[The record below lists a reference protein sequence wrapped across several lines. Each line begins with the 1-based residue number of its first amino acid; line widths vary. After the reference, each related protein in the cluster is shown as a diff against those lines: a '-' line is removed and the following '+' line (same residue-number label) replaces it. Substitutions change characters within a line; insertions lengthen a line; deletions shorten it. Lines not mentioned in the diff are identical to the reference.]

1 MKTKN
6 ILLAVCMCLA
16 VMNAKAQGYWVNDST
31 APNYQENNYTEPAWE
46 DKIVDRIDE
55 LLKSSIFKT
64 STVGIEVYD
73 ITANKLL
80 YTYNES
86 QTMRPAST
94 QKVLTAVTALDRLG
108 GYYEFKTRLYYDGEI
123 ADGVLNGD
131 LYCIGGFDPAFNA
144 EDLESFVSAVA
155 EAGIDTIRG
164 GVYADLHFKDDG
176 RLGEGWCWD
185 DDNPTLTPLMVAK
198 KDNFLQRF
206 SSMLR
211 QRGIVIHGATGEA
224 DTPHTARQLYIV
236 THSIDHILKRMM
248 KNSDNTYAESMFYQ
262 LGGTAKQA
270 KVYVNSIIQKVG
282 LNPSDYYV
290 ADGSGL
296 SLYNYV
302 SPHEEVMFLRYAYD
316 HKEIFEHLYPSLPI
330 AGVDGTLEKRM
341 RGTHA
346 EGNVHAKTGTVTGVS
361 SLAGYL
367 DAPNNH
373 FICFSII
380 NMGIRQ
386 AATGR
391 NFQDQVCAA
400 LCRP

>member
-1 MKTKN
+1 MRTKN
-6 ILLAVCMCLA
+6 IVLAACMLLTTANVA
-16 VMNAKAQGYWVNDST
+16 AQGYWVNDSAAT
-31 APNYQENNYTEPAWE
+31 DNQQESYAEPAWE
-46 DKIVDRIDE
+46 DKIVGRIDD
-55 LLKSSIFKT
+55 LLKSNIFKT

-80 YTYNES
+80 YAYNES
-86 QTMRPAST
+86 QSMRPAST

-108 GYYEFKTRLYYDGEI
+108 GNHEFKTRLYY
-123 ADGVLNGD
+123 NGD
-131 LYCIGGFDPAFNA
+131 IYDGTLHGELYCIGGFDPAFNA
-144 EDLESFVSAVA
+144 DDLESFVSAVK
-155 EAGIDTIRG
+155 EAGIDTISG
-164 GVYADLHFKDDG
+164 GIYADLHFKDND

-206 SSMLR
+206 SSLLR
-211 QRGIVIHGATGEA
+211 QRGVVVYGSTGEA
-224 DTPHTARQLYIV
+224 QTPRSARQLHIV

-270 KVYVNSIIQKVG
+270 KTYVNAIIQKVG

-302 SPHEEVMFLRYAYD
+302 SPHEEVMFLRYAFD
-316 HKEIFEHLYPSLPI
+316 HKEIFDHLYPSMPI
-330 AGVDGTLEKRM
+330 AGVDGTLSKRM
-341 RGTHA
+341 HGTYA

-361 SLAGYL
+361 ALAGYL

-391 NFQDQVCAA
+391 NFQDLVCAA

>member
-1 MKTKN
+1 MKTKS

-16 VMNAKAQGYWVNDST
+16 ALNAKAQGYWVNDST

-144 EDLESFVSAVA
+144 EDLESFVSALA

-185 DDNPTLTPLMVAK
+185 DDNPTLTPYGC
-198 KDNFLQRF
+198 Q
-206 SSMLR
+206 
-211 QRGIVIHGATGEA
+211 E
-224 DTPHTARQLYIV
+224 RQLPAAF
-236 THSIDHILKRMM
+236 L
-248 KNSDNTYAESMFYQ
+248 FY
-262 LGGTAKQA
+262 
-270 KVYVNSIIQKVG
+270 
-282 LNPSDYYV
+282 
-290 ADGSGL
+290 
-296 SLYNYV
+296 
-302 SPHEEVMFLRYAYD
+302 
-316 HKEIFEHLYPSLPI
+316 
-330 AGVDGTLEKRM
+330 
-341 RGTHA
+341 
-346 EGNVHAKTGTVTGVS
+346 AKTTRDSNPRVNRRDRHTTYS
-361 SLAGYL
+361 
-367 DAPNNH
+367 
-373 FICFSII
+373 
-380 NMGIRQ
+380 Q
-386 AATGR
+386 AVAHCDT
-391 NFQDQVCAA
+391 
-400 LCRP
+400 LHRPHSETYDEE

>member
-1 MKTKN
+1 
-6 ILLAVCMCLA
+6 MCLA
-16 VMNAKAQGYWVNDST
+16 AMNAKAQGYWVNDST

-206 SSMLR
+206 TSMLR
-211 QRGIVIHGATGEA
+211 QRGIVIHGSTGEA
-224 DTPHTARQLYIV
+224 DTPHTARQLHIV
-236 THSIDHILKRMM
+236 THSIDLILKRMM
-248 KNSDNTYAESMFYQ
+248 KNMRSQCSTSWEEQQNKPRFTLILSFRKWDLTRLTIMLPMVVGCRSTTMFR
-262 LGGTAKQA
+262 LTK
-270 KVYVNSIIQKVG
+270 K
-282 LNPSDYYV
+282 
-290 ADGSGL
+290 
-296 SLYNYV
+296 
-302 SPHEEVMFLRYAYD
+302 
-316 HKEIFEHLYPSLPI
+316 
-330 AGVDGTLEKRM
+330 
-341 RGTHA
+341 
-346 EGNVHAKTGTVTGVS
+346 
-361 SLAGYL
+361 
-367 DAPNNH
+367 
-373 FICFSII
+373 
-380 NMGIRQ
+380 
-386 AATGR
+386 
-391 NFQDQVCAA
+391 
-400 LCRP
+400 

>member
-1 MKTKN
+1 MKTKS

-16 VMNAKAQGYWVNDST
+16 ALNAKAQGYWVNDST

-55 LLKSSIFKT
+55 LLNSSIFKT

-211 QRGIVIHGATGEA
+211 
-224 DTPHTARQLYIV
+224 
-236 THSIDHILKRMM
+236 
-248 KNSDNTYAESMFYQ
+248 
-262 LGGTAKQA
+262 AKQA